1 MMFEILL
8 ITNIL
13 ASAFM
18 TGLIWFVQLV
28 HYPGFELIDA
38 TNFTT
43 FHHFHIPRTGL
54 VVIPP
59 MLSELGSSIWLVIA
73 YDQLWLL
80 NAVGLSLVIAIWV
93 STFALQARYHQ
104 KLQQKPNP
112 QLVSRLVTTNWIR
125 TVLWTTKSGFSAYIL
140 VKLLSI

>member
-28 HYPGFELIDA
+28 HYPGFELIEVS
-38 TNFTT
+38 NFTV
-43 FHHFHIPRTGL
+43 FHRFHVPRTGL

-59 MLSELGSSIWLVIA
+59 MLAELGSSLWLVIA

-80 NAVGLSLVIAIWV
+80 NALGLSLLIGIWV

-104 KLQQKPNP
+104 KLQQELSP